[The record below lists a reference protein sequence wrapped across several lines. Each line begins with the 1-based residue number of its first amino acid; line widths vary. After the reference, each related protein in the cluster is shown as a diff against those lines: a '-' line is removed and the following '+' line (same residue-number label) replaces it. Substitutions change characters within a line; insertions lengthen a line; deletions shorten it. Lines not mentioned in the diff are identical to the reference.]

1 MVNAGYNKDG
11 SICAGLGLFGRE
23 AHTSIGLGDFFH
35 GEGFGLIKISIGAS
49 ITNEKG
55 TKKRG
60 DIQVQSGLGN
70 ISVFLQEIATALKQS
85 IFPLH

>member
-11 SICAGLGLFGRE
+11 SISAGLGLFGRE

-49 ITNEKG
+49 ITNEK
-55 TKKRG
+55 K
-60 DIQVQSGLGN
+60 
-70 ISVFLQEIATALKQS
+70 ALKNAEIS
-85 IFPLH
+85 KFNLDLGIYRYSYRK